1 MNPERSTEHPSALS
15 LLNIVQRGS
24 TAQWRELYQRC
35 RREPGVARE
44 LADILPMRDPDL
56 LSSARLWKA
65 WANNDKA
72 APGCG
77 ESIKGWSKIFA
88 PFHHR
93 SNTDS
98 ETTTIPVTIAQ
109 ANINEKSAP

>member
-35 RREPGVARE
+35 RREPSVARE

-56 LSSARLWKA
+56 LSSARLWKFLLE
-65 WANNDKA
+65 DLSD
-72 APGCG
+72 G
-77 ESIKGWSKIFA
+77 ELLIDLREGN
-88 PFHHR
+88 R
-93 SNTDS
+93 
-98 ETTTIPVTIAQ
+98 EVGV
-109 ANINEKSAP
+109 